1 MQASEHI
8 LRTNEYHFSKD
19 HSEHSSLHHS
29 DYFTKVFVVVV
40 VVFVSLSLF
49 ASERQP
55 LLPSWSN

>member
-40 VVFVSLSLF
+40 VVYSF
-49 ASERQP
+49 
-55 LLPSWSN
+55 